1 MNNKKLKFL
10 FVTHEALSVD
20 LAWQIKKE
28 GHDVKFY
35 IQNKEDRD
43 VGDGFVEKTDNWLEQ
58 KNWADVIVFDDT
70 GFGETADKLRKE
82 GKLVVGGSAYTD
94 KLEDDRDFG
103 QEELKKAGIN
113 ILPHY
118 DFTNFDD
125 AIKFL
130 KENPSRYV
138 LKPSGAAQNEKE
150 LLFVGR
156 EEDSKDVIQIL
167 ELYKKNWAKKIKTF
181 QLQKHATGVE
191 VAVGAFFNG
200 KEFVMPVC
208 VNFEHKKLFPGE
220 LGPSTGEMG
229 CYDNKTEVLAKN
241 GWKLFKDVNY
251 SDSLCTLN
259 PQTHQI
265 EYQRPI
271 RLVKYDNHKKLVEI
285 KNNTLDIKV
294 TLDHNMYVCS
304 QQNARQKNFNFK
316 FVKAKNLEHQ
326 CLIKRTGI
334 WLGRDFKSFILPS
347 VGLSHYEGRQ
357 IVTRKIQKVQIPMK
371 DWVAFLGIWLA
382 DGWVVTNR
390 YEVGIAQK
398 KPQRNEIRQLLKRLP
413 FKFKE
418 STQKFSCYNKQLHSF
433 LSQFGDA
440 SKKHVP
446 MFVKQLSPRLIS
458 IFLHWFA
465 LGDATLMRGG
475 WRIFYTG
482 SKRLADDIQ
491 ELLLKVGRV
500 GTVKVRR
507 RFGKRFIVDHMANI
521 NLPCYE
527 ILERVKKL
535 DSWLDKRDTK
545 IVNYSGKVYCATVP
559 NHILYVRRNGK
570 PYFCGNTS
578 CYWSTMSQIFKSTLE
593 RMQPALTGSGYVGY
607 VDINCIVS
615 SRGIYPL
622 EFTTRFGYPTISLQL
637 EGIQS
642 PVGEFLYSI
651 AKGEKYELR
660 VKKGFQICVVIA
672 VPPFPFLDPVAFKK
686 YSEDATIIFQKP
698 NYESVHLGD
707 VKFAEDDWRL
717 AGVSGY
723 ALVITGSGSTMDEAR
738 KQAYTRVKN
747 IIIPN
752 MFYRTDIGE
761 RWAED
766 SDRLQTWGYL

>member
-35 IQNKEDRD
+35 VQNKEDRD

-103 QEELKKAGIN
+103 QEELKKAGVN

-181 QLQKHATGVE
+181 QLQRHATGVE

-229 CYDNKTEVLAKN
+229 
-241 GWKLFKDVNY
+241 
-251 SDSLCTLN
+251 
-259 PQTHQI
+259 
-265 EYQRPI
+265 
-271 RLVKYDNHKKLVEI
+271 
-285 KNNTLDIKV
+285 
-294 TLDHNMYVCS
+294 
-304 QQNARQKNFNFK
+304 
-316 FVKAKNLEHQ
+316 
-326 CLIKRTGI
+326 
-334 WLGRDFKSFILPS
+334 
-347 VGLSHYEGRQ
+347 
-357 IVTRKIQKVQIPMK
+357 
-371 DWVAFLGIWLA
+371 
-382 DGWVVTNR
+382 
-390 YEVGIAQK
+390 
-398 KPQRNEIRQLLKRLP
+398 
-413 FKFKE
+413 
-418 STQKFSCYNKQLHSF
+418 
-433 LSQFGDA
+433 
-440 SKKHVP
+440 
-446 MFVKQLSPRLIS
+446 
-458 IFLHWFA
+458 
-465 LGDATLMRGG
+465 
-475 WRIFYTG
+475 
-482 SKRLADDIQ
+482 
-491 ELLLKVGRV
+491 
-500 GTVKVRR
+500 
-507 RFGKRFIVDHMANI
+507 
-521 NLPCYE
+521 
-527 ILERVKKL
+527 
-535 DSWLDKRDTK
+535 
-545 IVNYSGKVYCATVP
+545 
-559 NHILYVRRNGK
+559 
-570 PYFCGNTS
+570 TS
-578 CYWSTMSQIFKSTLE
+578 CYWSTMSQVFKSTLE
-593 RMQPALTGSGYVGY
+593 RMQPALAESGYVGY

-642 PVGEFLYSI
+642 PAGEFFYSI
-651 AKGEKYELR
+651 AKGEKYELK

-672 VPPFPFLDPVAFKK
+672 VPPFPFLDPAAFKK

>member
-220 LGPSTGEMG
+220 LGPSCYSEDTEILTHAGWKKFSEVNYDDRVMSFNAGKKELVWEYPSKIFWMRYVGKMINFKNRYIDLLITPNHRTLNILKKDFYKNKIRFRVNEAQELYNSGEFVIPQASKYNGTNPEFFILPEYKDGRGYVNPKKEIEMVTWSKFIGWYLSEGSYFKNGARIAQSKDSKHNADIISCLRGLPFGFCQLKNGFKINSTQLSNYLKQFGHSHEKYVPDYIKNGSEEVIRTFLEEFNKGDGDVHGGQRRYHTNSFRLISDIQEMLIKLNISSTITKDKRTRSTFPSGKTYEHKPVFSLEERKNNYVSIRKKDKREIDYDGFIGCVKVPSTFVVVRRNGRIAISGNTGEMG
-229 CYDNKTEVLAKN
+229 
-241 GWKLFKDVNY
+241 
-251 SDSLCTLN
+251 
-259 PQTHQI
+259 
-265 EYQRPI
+265 
-271 RLVKYDNHKKLVEI
+271 
-285 KNNTLDIKV
+285 
-294 TLDHNMYVCS
+294 
-304 QQNARQKNFNFK
+304 
-316 FVKAKNLEHQ
+316 
-326 CLIKRTGI
+326 
-334 WLGRDFKSFILPS
+334 
-347 VGLSHYEGRQ
+347 
-357 IVTRKIQKVQIPMK
+357 
-371 DWVAFLGIWLA
+371 
-382 DGWVVTNR
+382 
-390 YEVGIAQK
+390 
-398 KPQRNEIRQLLKRLP
+398 
-413 FKFKE
+413 
-418 STQKFSCYNKQLHSF
+418 
-433 LSQFGDA
+433 
-440 SKKHVP
+440 
-446 MFVKQLSPRLIS
+446 
-458 IFLHWFA
+458 
-465 LGDATLMRGG
+465 
-475 WRIFYTG
+475 
-482 SKRLADDIQ
+482 
-491 ELLLKVGRV
+491 
-500 GTVKVRR
+500 
-507 RFGKRFIVDHMANI
+507 
-521 NLPCYE
+521 
-527 ILERVKKL
+527 
-535 DSWLDKRDTK
+535 
-545 IVNYSGKVYCATVP
+545 
-559 NHILYVRRNGK
+559 
-570 PYFCGNTS
+570 TS

-593 RMQPALTGSGYVGY
+593 RMQPALAGSGYVGY

-651 AKGEKYELR
+651 AKGEKYELK

>member
-35 IQNKEDRD
+35 VQNKEDRD

-103 QEELKKAGIN
+103 QEELKKAGVN

-181 QLQKHATGVE
+181 QLQRHATGVE

-229 CYDNKTEVLAKN
+229 
-241 GWKLFKDVNY
+241 
-251 SDSLCTLN
+251 
-259 PQTHQI
+259 
-265 EYQRPI
+265 
-271 RLVKYDNHKKLVEI
+271 
-285 KNNTLDIKV
+285 
-294 TLDHNMYVCS
+294 
-304 QQNARQKNFNFK
+304 
-316 FVKAKNLEHQ
+316 
-326 CLIKRTGI
+326 
-334 WLGRDFKSFILPS
+334 
-347 VGLSHYEGRQ
+347 
-357 IVTRKIQKVQIPMK
+357 
-371 DWVAFLGIWLA
+371 
-382 DGWVVTNR
+382 
-390 YEVGIAQK
+390 
-398 KPQRNEIRQLLKRLP
+398 
-413 FKFKE
+413 
-418 STQKFSCYNKQLHSF
+418 
-433 LSQFGDA
+433 
-440 SKKHVP
+440 
-446 MFVKQLSPRLIS
+446 
-458 IFLHWFA
+458 
-465 LGDATLMRGG
+465 
-475 WRIFYTG
+475 
-482 SKRLADDIQ
+482 
-491 ELLLKVGRV
+491 
-500 GTVKVRR
+500 
-507 RFGKRFIVDHMANI
+507 
-521 NLPCYE
+521 
-527 ILERVKKL
+527 
-535 DSWLDKRDTK
+535 
-545 IVNYSGKVYCATVP
+545 
-559 NHILYVRRNGK
+559 
-570 PYFCGNTS
+570 TS
-578 CYWSTMSQIFKSTLE
+578 CYWSTMSQVFKSTLE
-593 RMQPALTGSGYVGY
+593 RMQPALAESGYVGY

-642 PVGEFLYSI
+642 PAGEFFYSI
-651 AKGEKYELR
+651 AKGEKYELK

-672 VPPFPFLDPVAFKK
+672 VPPFPFLDPAAFRK